1 MEQNFVKRKYM
12 LLPLWFLILFAAF
25 VIFPVMVTPGFFLCF
40 GSLAEAGW
48 QNEIVNELFCSLSLC
63 LFSVTRHS
71 IRRGQHVEILS
82 HLTSA
87 GAALHICVI
96 KYTQALFGSLEFPIW
111 FLRI

>member
-48 QNEIVNELFCSLSLC
+48 QNEIVNEIVLFLIVML
-63 LFSVTRHS
+63 V
-71 IRRGQHVEILS
+71 
-82 HLTSA
+82 
-87 GAALHICVI
+87 
-96 KYTQALFGSLEFPIW
+96 
-111 FLRI
+111 LRY